1 MYSANLS
8 KAVNPRKELRDR
20 AYFITLLF
28 TRHFRDQTQFIA
40 VIRAVLYYIIHT
52 PNVLQPK
59 LFTYLMAATTPQAL
73 FF

>member
-8 KAVNPRKELRDR
+8 KPVNPRKELRDR

-40 VIRAVLYYIIHT
+40 VIRAVLYIYYSY
-52 PNVLQPK
+52 P
-59 LFTYLMAATTPQAL
+59 
-73 FF
+73 